1 MEFSMAKE
9 YWYFVSGVLVVLL
22 PLLVLFAVKKL
33 NLLDVRPDE
42 TIVYR
47 NNGDQSLTLHAFMAK
62 NAEGGQPAPALLLFH
77 GGRWLFGG
85 PRDLYPQCRF
95 FAEQGISCFSA
106 QYTLGRMSRPE
117 VRRAV
122 ADARAAL
129 DYLVEHAGGLHI
141 DPQRIAV
148 GGGSSGGH
156 LAAALGSGLPG
167 ATSHEQRPAALVL
180 YNPMLD
186 LSPGT
191 PDHHLVKDYWEE
203 VSPHQHIDAD
213 VPPALIL
220 VGSLDPEVPVPTAQA
235 YCMKVRDADGVC
247 EVEVYE
253 GESHGFFNK
262 PRMRDA
268 TNQRILQ
275 FLSEVK
281 RRDR

>member
-1 MEFSMAKE
+1 MARE
-9 YWYFVSGVLVVLL
+9 YWYFIGGVLVVLL
-22 PLLVLFAVKKL
+22 PLLGLIAVKKL
-33 NLLDVRPDE
+33 NLLDARPDE

-47 NNGDQSLTLHAFMAK
+47 QNGDQALTLHAFMAK
-62 NAEGGQPAPALLLFH
+62 DTPGDQPAPALLLFH

-85 PRDLYPQCRF
+85 PRDLYPQCQF
-95 FAEQGISCFSA
+95 FAGRGISCFSA
-106 QYTLGRMSRPE
+106 RYTLGRMNRPD
-117 VRRAV
+117 VRGAV

-129 DYLVEHAGGLHI
+129 DYLIDHAEELRI
-141 DPQRIAV
+141 DPQRIAA

-167 ATSHEQRPAALVL
+167 ANPRRPSALVL

-186 LSPGT
+186 LAPGT

-203 VSPHQHIDAD
+203 VSPYHHIDSD
-213 VPPALIL
+213 VPPALVL

-235 YCMKVRDADGVC
+235 YCERVRVSGGAC
-247 EVEVYE
+247 EVAVYE

-262 PRMRDA
+262 PRLREA

-275 FLSEVK
+275 FLSDVK
-281 RRDR
+281 QQGR

>member
-1 MEFSMAKE
+1 MAKE
-9 YWYFVSGVLVVLL
+9 YWYFVSGVLVVVL
-22 PLLVLFAVKKL
+22 PLLVLVAVKKL
-33 NLLDVRPDE
+33 NLLDERPDKM
-42 TIVYR
+42 IVYR
-47 NNGDQSLTLHAFMAK
+47 TNGDQSLTLHAFMAK
-62 NAEGGQPAPALLLFH
+62 DTEGGQPAPALLLFH

-95 FAEQGISCFSA
+95 FAEQGITCFSA

-117 VRRAV
+117 VRSAV

-129 DYLVEHAGGLHI
+129 DYLVEHAGDLNL

-167 ATSHEQRPAALVL
+167 AAANERRPAALVL

-191 PDHHLVKDYWEE
+191 PDHHLVKHYWEE
-203 VSPHQHIDAD
+203 VSPHHHIDGD

-220 VGSLDPEVPVPTAQA
+220 VGSLDPEVPVPTAEA
-235 YCMKVRDADGVC
+235 YCMAVRDAAGDC

-262 PRMRDA
+262 PRFRDA

-275 FLSEVK
+275 FLSNLNG
-281 RRDR
+281 RAR